1 MEIDFLARLYAANRP
16 ANQSLFEL
24 VRIAKIVTTTFSRC
38 REWIIVEIGVD
49 RISFDV
55 PFANYFIRNFIPSRI
70 ISVVECKYTFIG
82 FDG

>member
-1 MEIDFLARLYAANRP
+1 M
-16 ANQSLFEL
+16 
-24 VRIAKIVTTTFSRC
+24 
-38 REWIIVEIGVD
+38 EIGVD

-70 ISVVECKYTFIG
+70 ISVVECKYIFIG

>member
-1 MEIDFLARLYAANRP
+1 M
-16 ANQSLFEL
+16 
-24 VRIAKIVTTTFSRC
+24 
-38 REWIIVEIGVD
+38 EIGVD

-55 PFANYFIRNFIPSRI
+55 SFANYFIRNFIPSRI